1 MEFFKIN
8 IRKIHAT
15 AAVTAFLLIAL
26 FWINTVI
33 SEVFFSHQVVL
44 LVKKLIVFAVFL
56 LIAAMAITGA
66 TGFKMAGKSQNT
78 AIVAKRRR
86 MPMIAANGLL
96 ILLPCAFFLYSK
108 ALSGQFDGVFYAIQA
123 VELVAGASNLLLM
136 FKSMQ
141 DAKNIHEK

>member
-1 MEFFKIN
+1 MN

-26 FWINTVI
+26 FWISTVI
-33 SEVFFSHQVVL
+33 SEIFLSHQAVL
-44 LVKKLIVFAVFL
+44 TVKTVIVFAVFL

-66 TGFKMAGKSQNT
+66 TGFKMAGKSQNPT
-78 AIVAKRRR
+78 IVAKRRR

-123 VELVAGASNLLLM
+123 VELVAGATNLFLM
-136 FKSMQ
+136 FQSMQ
-141 DAKNIHEK
+141 DAKNIRKK

>member
-1 MEFFKIN
+1 MN

-26 FWINTVI
+26 FWISTVI
-33 SEVFFSHQVVL
+33 SEIFLSHQAVL
-44 LVKKLIVFAVFL
+44 TVKTVIVFAVFL
-56 LIAAMAITGA
+56 LIVAMATTGA
-66 TGFKMAGKSQNT
+66 TGFKMAGKSQNPT
-78 AIVAKRRR
+78 IVAKRRR

-108 ALSGQFDGVFYAIQA
+108 ALSGQFDGVFYAIQV
-123 VELVAGASNLLLM
+123 VELVAGATNLFLM

-141 DAKNIHEK
+141 DAKNIRKK

>member
-1 MEFFKIN
+1 MN
-8 IRKIHAT
+8 IRQIHAT

-26 FWINTVI
+26 FWISTVI

-44 LVKKLIVFAVFL
+44 LVKKVIVFAVFL
-56 LIAAMAITGA
+56 LIVAMATTGA
-66 TGFKMAGKSQNT
+66 TGFKMAGKSPNPT
-78 AIVAKRRR
+78 IVAKRRR

-96 ILLPCAFFLYSK
+96 ILLPCAFFLYFK
-108 ALSGQFDGVFYAIQA
+108 AAAGQFDGVFYAIQA
-123 VELVAGASNLLLM
+123 VELVAGATNLFLM

>member
-1 MEFFKIN
+1 MN

-15 AAVTAFLLIAL
+15 AAVTAFLLIAS
-26 FWINTVI
+26 FWISTVI
-33 SEVFFSHQVVL
+33 SEIFLSHQAVWI
-44 LVKKLIVFAVFL
+44 VKKVIVFAVFL

-108 ALSGQFDGVFYAIQA
+108 ALSGQFDSVFYAIQV
-123 VELVAGASNLLLM
+123 VELVAGASNLFLM
-136 FKSMQ
+136 LKSMQ
-141 DAKNIHEK
+141 DAKNIRKK

>member
-1 MEFFKIN
+1 MN
-8 IRKIHAT
+8 IRQIHAT

-26 FWINTVI
+26 FWISTVI
-33 SEVFFSHQVVL
+33 SEIFLSHQAVWI
-44 LVKKLIVFAVFL
+44 VKKVIVFAVFL

-66 TGFKMAGKSQNT
+66 TGFKMAGKSPNQT
-78 AIVAKRRR
+78 IVAKRRR

-108 ALSGQFDGVFYAIQA
+108 ALSGQFDGVFYAIQV
-123 VELVAGASNLLLM
+123 VELVAGAINLFLM

-141 DAKNIHEK
+141 DAKNIRKK

>member
-1 MEFFKIN
+1 MN
-8 IRKIHAT
+8 IRKIHTT
-15 AAVTAFLLIAL
+15 AAVTAFLLIAS
-26 FWINTVI
+26 FWISTVI

-44 LVKKLIVFAVFL
+44 LVKKVIVFAVFL

-96 ILLPCAFFLYSK
+96 ILLPCAFFLYFK
-108 ALSGQFDGVFYAIQA
+108 AAAGQFDGVFYAIQA

>member
-1 MEFFKIN
+1 MN
-8 IRKIHAT
+8 IRQIHAT

-26 FWINTVI
+26 FWISTVI
-33 SEVFFSHQVVL
+33 SEIFLSHQAVL
-44 LVKKLIVFAVFL
+44 MVKTVIVFAVFL

-96 ILLPCAFFLYSK
+96 ILLPCAFFLYFK
-108 ALSGQFDGVFYAIQA
+108 AVAGQFDSVFYTIQV
-123 VELVAGASNLLLM
+123 VELVAGATNLFLM

>member
-1 MEFFKIN
+1 MN

-15 AAVTAFLLIAL
+15 AAVTAFLLIVS
-26 FWINTVI
+26 FWISTVI
-33 SEVFFSHQVVL
+33 SEIFLSHQAVL
-44 LVKKLIVFAVFL
+44 TVKTVIVFAVFL

-66 TGFKMAGKSQNT
+66 TGFKMAGKSPNQT
-78 AIVAKRRR
+78 IVAKRRR

-96 ILLPCAFFLYSK
+96 ILLPCAFFLYFK
-108 ALSGQFDGVFYAIQA
+108 AAAGQFDSVFYAIQA
-123 VELVAGASNLLLM
+123 VELVAGAINLFLM